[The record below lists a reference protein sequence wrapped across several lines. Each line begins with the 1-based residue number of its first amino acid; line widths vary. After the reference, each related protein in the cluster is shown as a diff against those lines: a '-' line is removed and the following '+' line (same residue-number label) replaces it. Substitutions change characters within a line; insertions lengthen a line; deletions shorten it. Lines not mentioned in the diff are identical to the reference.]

1 MDQNGGVNMVQKRSE
16 RDKSGTNKGQTR
28 DNRDKTG
35 TNMAIKINAYPPEAK
50 NLVDI
55 WTKYSNSSMPEI
67 GVNFITFTNR
77 RPKRPKSNNRSIAGL
92 KAESIAYLKD
102 DTELV
107 KMSVENFI
115 YLMAKCGVDIEV
127 KEIKEA
133 E

>member
-1 MDQNGGVNMVQKRSE
+1 MPALEIRV
-16 RDKSGTNKGQTR
+16 KG
-28 DNRDKTG
+28 
-35 TNMAIKINAYPPEAK
+35 YPPEAK

-55 WTKYSNSSMPEI
+55 WNNYAKSDMNSYGIE
-67 GVNFITFTNR
+67 FLTFVHRRPRNPKSENR
-77 RPKRPKSNNRSIAGL
+77 RIAGL
-92 KAESIAYLKD
+92 PAQCISYLKD

-127 KEIKEA
+127 EEVGN